1 MAVATVSTASPPEQE
16 TAAEATSQLNEED
29 NGVAL
34 MTEVEPH
41 KATKKSSGKTK
52 KQQKQ
57 GGAKAPS
64 KTIRKKKAV
73 KTTKTVNAAVTTE
86 MNAVVTTMVAP
97 SVTNKP
103 TEVAE
108 TVAEKNVGD
117 KEAPVKECAC
127 IGTQNHDPFNMKS
140 EFIPGYSDTILRGI
154 ACGGNCGLKQV
165 LPSTSKP
172 VWLCPELNSGKGS
185 LCRYALCSD
194 CYGIANISS
203 ASSSRRRTKKT
214 W

>member
-1 MAVATVSTASPPEQE
+1 MAVATVSTASPPVQE

-57 GGAKAPS
+57 VGAKAPS

-108 TVAEKNVGD
+108 KNVVD
-117 KEAPVKECAC
+117 KEAPVKECGC